1 MSAGFPGAGL
11 STEQAPP
18 LSIPVSFFLT
28 APLSMAVAGLWL
40 LVGAPPLDSRWLPG
54 TLAVT
59 HLGTLGFLAAVMFG
73 ALYQMTPVVAGSPV
87 PLARAAHLVHGAL
100 VLGVAA
106 LVWGF
111 ATGSGPALWVGAT
124 ALALAVVGFLVP
136 VGIALARAPTR
147 GETVAGMRLAVAALL
162 LTVVLGVLMTSPR
175 TGTPLPFAATELFT
189 AHVALGL
196 VAWVGGLITS
206 VSWQVVPMFY
216 LTPEIPRWARR
227 LTLGCVALVVA
238 SPVVLL
244 VDGRPPWLLP
254 AFALPGALAVWA
266 LQPALVLH
274 AIRRRKRRRVDGS
287 KGFWQV
293 GLACAPL
300 ALVLGAAAVLSD
312 EPRWAV
318 AFGWVAVWGWA
329 GAIVIGMLTRIVPF
343 LVWFHR
349 FSALVGKVE
358 VPAMRRMI
366 PEAWIRLAR
375 ALHLLTLLAGLA
387 AILLSESLA
396 IRGAGLALLAT
407 AVTVAA
413 ALTRVLLLRPS
424 RSS

>member
-1 MSAGFPGAGL
+1 VSAGFPGAGL

-28 APLSMAVAGLWL
+28 APVAIGVAGLWL
-40 LVGAPPLDSRWLPG
+40 LVGAPPLHSRWLPG
-54 TLAVT
+54 TLVVT

-87 PLARAAHLVHGAL
+87 PLPRAAHLVHASL
-100 VLGVAA
+100 VLGVSA
-106 LVWGF
+106 LVGGF
-111 ATGSGPALWVGAT
+111 ATGSGPALWLGAT
-124 ALALAVVGFLVP
+124 ALALAVVAFLVP

-147 GETVAGMRLAVAALL
+147 GETVAGMRLAVVALL
-162 LTVVLGVLMTSPR
+162 ATVVFGVLMTIPR
-175 TGTPLPFAATELFT
+175 TGTPLPFATTELFT
-189 AHVALGL
+189 AHVSLGL
-196 VAWVGGLITS
+196 VAWVGGLISS

-227 LTLGCVALVVA
+227 LTLGCVALVVVA
-238 SPVVLL
+238 PLALL
-244 VDGRPPWLLP
+244 VDGRPAWLLP
-254 AFALPGALAVWA
+254 ALAAPGALAVWA
-266 LQPALVLH
+266 LHPALVLV
-274 AIRRRKRRRVDGS
+274 ALRRRKRRRVDGS
-287 KGFWQV
+287 KGFWQI

-300 ALVLGAAAVLSD
+300 ALALATAATFSD

-358 VPAMRRMI
+358 VPPMNRMI
-366 PEAWIRLAR
+366 PQGWIGAAR
-375 ALHLLTLLAGLA
+375 WLHVATLLAGLTAVVVDA
-387 AILLSESLA
+387 AWTSGLL
-396 IRGAGLALLAT
+396 GALLVASGT
-407 AVTVAA
+407 AVAA
-413 ALTRVLLLRPS
+413 SLVRVLRLRPG
-424 RSS
+424 R